1 MTTQSEIRGWLER
14 GKEQGA
20 SHMLVVC
27 DTFDWDDY
35 PVYRANADP
44 EKLRKEVASYPVVN
58 SMQKVMEVY
67 RLDQDWDA
75 QLKQHRAFNY

>member
-1 MTTQSEIRGWLER
+1 MTGKSDIRGWLER

-20 SHMLVVC
+20 THLFVVC

-35 PVYRANADP
+35 PVFKNCTP
-44 EKLRKEVASYPVVN
+44 EQAKEEAGRYPRE
-58 SMQKVMEVY
+58 MQKLMEVY

-75 QLKQHRAFNY
+75 QLDQRRAFNY